1 VNGPHR
7 HERFEKPGHSKNRSV
22 ILLKRVWLYVQ
33 HNSFIIGLLSLI
45 WFAVRTGTKPSR
57 AVYPCQ
63 QAAAANSYAWL
74 AAYILPLFAGVV
86 RRTGQLYARR
96 NLIFTGMAALAV
108 VVSLIFSVCTAPG
121 GSVGPEPSGQVAALT
136 LSEKQAAAAPASDIF
151 VLQGTSGNDQGI
163 AELIDLMG
171 DHNFQFYNSSA
182 SGKNKGPSGLIA
194 RDDTVIIKVNSQW
207 DERGGTNTDVV
218 KALISAIVQH
228 PDEFAGEIIVADNG
242 RLRMAQHIKA
252 AA

>member
-1 VNGPHR
+1 
-7 HERFEKPGHSKNRSV
+7 
-22 ILLKRVWLYVQ
+22 
-33 HNSFIIGLLSLI
+33 
-45 WFAVRTGTKPSR
+45 
-57 AVYPCQ
+57 
-63 QAAAANSYAWL
+63 
-74 AAYILPLFAGVV
+74 
-86 RRTGQLYARR
+86 
-96 NLIFTGMAALAV
+96 M
-108 VVSLIFSVCTAPG
+108 
-121 GSVGPEPSGQVAALT
+121 GPEPSGQVAALT